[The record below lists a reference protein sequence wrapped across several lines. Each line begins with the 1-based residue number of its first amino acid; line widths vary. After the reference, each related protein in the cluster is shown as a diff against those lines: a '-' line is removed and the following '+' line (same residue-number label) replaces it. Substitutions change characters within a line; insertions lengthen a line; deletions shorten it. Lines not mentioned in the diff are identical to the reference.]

1 MRLLPA
7 LGCSLLLL
15 ALAGASPASSQTG
28 CTKTPSER
36 SVAGGDTVPTLVVDC
51 DPAVEPRL
59 LDLDSAR
66 AVCQSPSLPPDH
78 VSACERAAAAAHAAY
93 RRAAIRAALRQ
104 GATEQE
110 LVDAFQAST
119 DEIEAAEGSVLVT
132 APSE

>member
-1 MRLLPA
+1 MRLLVA
-7 LGCSLLLL
+7 LGCSLFLLSL
-15 ALAGASPASSQTG
+15 TGASPATSQTG

-104 GATEQE
+104 GAAEQKLADQFE
-110 LVDAFQAST
+110 AS
-119 DEIEAAEGSVLVT
+119 DEEIESALSSPLVT